1 MTNKAASPEAERV
14 LAILRKRDGV
24 ETIVRLSN
32 GLTYKVL
39 NIAWGQDTD
48 DPEFHVTTNISPSV
62 PGATTGFFTTDAV
75 VEILDPGSGQVLF
88 GRRLTSA

>member
-1 MTNKAASPEAERV
+1 MTNKAASPGAERV
-14 LAILRKRDGV
+14 LAILRQRDGV

-32 GLTYKVL
+32 RLTYKVL
-39 NIAWGQDTD
+39 NIAWGQDMN
-48 DPEFHVTTNISPSV
+48 DPEFHITTNISPPV
-62 PGATTGFFTTDAV
+62 PGSTTDFFTTDSV

>member
-1 MTNKAASPEAERV
+1 MTNKAGSPDAERV

-32 GLTYKVL
+32 GLRYKVF
-39 NIAWGQDTD
+39 NIAWGQDMD

-62 PGATTGFFTTDAV
+62 TGATTDFFTTDAV

>member
-1 MTNKAASPEAERV
+1 MTNKAATPDAERV
-14 LAILRKRDGV
+14 LAILRERDGV
-24 ETIVRLSN
+24 ETIVRLSK

-39 NIAWGQDTD
+39 NIAWGQDMD

-62 PGATTGFFTTDAV
+62 PGSTIDFFTTDAV